1 MFVGVVV
8 VVGMVVV
15 VVVESVVVVVG
26 GGVGKIGWKIGKQAK
41 HTWNVQKLRI
51 SKTFMVLSVRRVL

>member
-26 GGVGKIGWKIGKQAK
+26 GGGGVCDHVIHVQPKLSLNECRICKSQ
-41 HTWNVQKLRI
+41 NVK
-51 SKTFMVLSVRRVL
+51 